1 MMRKRPFI
9 LSDEAVVEFVG
20 LRVEQELLDSTPEDT
35 GHWWDTQT
43 RVDDLQLTN
52 NTSTESF
59 S

>member
-1 MMRKRPFI
+1 MMPKRPFI

-20 LRVEQELLDSTPEDT
+20 LRVEQELLDCEPEDT

-43 RVDDLQLTN
+43 RVEDLAHVN